1 MDKAPN
7 FISKVER
14 WKEMLR
20 EDKAIAEQYYYEN
33 IFEDVIKNFLSR
45 STQLKKYRFLISLIG
60 FSPQPIILFIK
71 AVQPE
76 RILFIYS
83 EETELYLNMIVQ
95 WTGLNITQIEK
106 ERIDSSDV
114 ADVYRAIKKF
124 IRAKSPEE
132 ILIDITGGKKSMVG
146 GAVMVGNLL
155 QIDTGYVDYEDYMPD
170 IRQPKPG
177 SEYPNIL
184 KNPLAVFGDIEI
196 ERVHEAFN
204 HYNFDMGLDI
214 LSFLEDKIEDIWKVK
229 ILKKLTQLY
238 KEVYNF
244 DYFKGI
250 QLAEE
255 FIKRFS
261 HRVDATLLGSVQN
274 TLDILHILVEE
285 KHPDYSTYTCLNF
298 FYSGECFAERKR
310 YDVAVFLMYRV
321 VELILSFALKE
332 SSINPSN
339 PQYPDGITEKSYNDK
354 LQEVYLKEYHRKALP
369 YKIGLMDSAIILSL
383 LYHPLVKNLDVKKL
397 KGVISTRNDSNFTHG
412 MRPLTEEDF
421 SRIRRMSIKLLD
433 TYLNLRNKPN
443 TVEHK
448 NIFSFPKL

>member
-1 MDKAPN
+1 
-7 FISKVER
+7 
-14 WKEMLR
+14 
-20 EDKAIAEQYYYEN
+20 
-33 IFEDVIKNFLSR
+33 
-45 STQLKKYRFLISLIG
+45 
-60 FSPQPIILFIK
+60 
-71 AVQPE
+71 
-76 RILFIYS
+76 
-83 EETELYLNMIVQ
+83 LNMIVQ
-95 WTGLNITQIEK
+95 WTGLNIAQIEK

-244 DYFKGI
+244 DYAKAI

-255 FIKRFS
+255 FIKSFS

-274 TLDILHILVEE
+274 TLDIIT
-285 KHPDYSTYTCLNF
+285 YSR
-298 FYSGECFAERKR
+298 G
-310 YDVAVFLMYRV
+310 
-321 VELILSFALKE
+321 
-332 SSINPSN
+332 
-339 PQYPDGITEKSYNDK
+339 
-354 LQEVYLKEYHRKALP
+354 RKA
-369 YKIGLMDSAIILSL
+369 
-383 LYHPLVKNLDVKKL
+383 
-397 KGVISTRNDSNFTHG
+397 
-412 MRPLTEEDF
+412 
-421 SRIRRMSIKLLD
+421 SRL
-433 TYLNLRNKPN
+433 
-443 TVEHK
+443 
-448 NIFSFPKL
+448 